1 MADLLLA
8 ALRVLLEFLLYA
20 LLYATGR
27 FLLPLMS
34 FGRIKVAPWR
44 EPVARVRVASA
55 QSTGEIV
62 AGYRSCTFVAFLF
75 WTVLVLLLV
84 HFTRSSP

>member
-20 LLYATGR
+20 L